1 MRYGFVE
8 LLLIVTLSGVVGCAK
23 GQLGV
28 GSSVQGDMDSVGQW
42 NVLANHVADRINN
55 ELIRQNYLS
64 ATVHVRHSCGGPGK
78 CGSHESFPFDE
89 GFNDLLTTQLVNFG
103 VNTVRSP
110 ESASLAVE
118 YKVQAVYQP
127 SDYRKWTWPKPG
139 ALIALATGIVVFE
152 NAPWEIIAAATAV
165 DVFRTNYQPSGHY
178 EVIITTSILDKNRY
192 VMRSSDIYYIDNAD
206 YWLYRL
212 ATPAAEI
219 RLTGSHNPTPPPSTK
234 KSSL

>member
-1 MRYGFVE
+1 
-8 LLLIVTLSGVVGCAK
+8 
-23 GQLGV
+23 
-28 GSSVQGDMDSVGQW
+28 MDSVAEW

-55 ELIRQNYLS
+55 ELIRQYYLD
-64 ATVHVRHSCGGPGK
+64 ATVYVRHSCGKPGR

-110 ESASLAVE
+110 DSASLTVD
-118 YKVQAVYQP
+118 YKVQAVYHP

-139 ALIALATGIVVFE
+139 VLIALAAGIVVFE
-152 NAPWEIIAAATAV
+152 DAPWEIIAAATAI

-192 VMRSSDIYYIDNAD
+192 VMRSSDIYYIENSD
-206 YWLYRL
+206 YWHYQF

-219 RLTGSHNPTPPPSTK
+219 RLTGSPAPVLPRSTK
-234 KSSL
+234 KTSL

>member
-1 MRYGFVE
+1 MRYHFIG
-8 LLLIVTLSGVVGCAK
+8 LLLIVALCGAAGCTKKQQGAS
-23 GQLGV
+23 
-28 GSSVQGDMDSVGQW
+28 SSVQGEMDSIGQW

-55 ELIRQNYLS
+55 ELMRQNYLN
-64 ATVHVRHSCGGPGK
+64 ATVYVRHSCGGPGK

-103 VNTVRSP
+103 INTVRTP
-110 ESASLAVE
+110 ESASLTVE

-139 ALIALATGIVVFE
+139 ALIALAAGIVVFQD
-152 NAPWEIIAAATAV
+152 APWEMIPVATAV

-206 YWLYRL
+206 YWHYRL

-219 RLTGSHNPTPPPSTK
+219 RLTGSHNPVPPSSTK
-234 KSSL
+234 KTSL